1 MGMKQIFVMMA
12 AVVLVGQS
20 VAADEK
26 LIADPLIEKAVREKI
41 DKPMGQLTEADLGEI
56 INLFLT
62 NTQITGASLKE
73 VAKLQNLTLLFL
85 NHTIITDAGLKELA
99 KL

>member
-1 MGMKQIFVMMA
+1 MKQIFVMMA

-41 DKPMGQLTEADLGEI
+41 DKPMGQLTEADLGKI
-56 INLFLT
+56 MNLFLT